1 MEISCGFS
9 FIFLYL
15 VLSKNFSLMTP
26 VLLHNSQL
34 TLRDCDIQL
43 IQINIYIPE
52 QFKTIMTCKHKC
64 LVALKYR
71 ELISIYCRDEPSF

>member
-9 FIFLYL
+9 FIFLFGIVKEFL
-15 VLSKNFSLMTP
+15 TDDFP

-34 TLRDCDIQL
+34 TPRDCDIQL

-71 ELISIYCRDEPSF
+71 ESISIYCRDEPSF